1 MKDMEITLV
10 FGQMKANQKH
20 KKSAVFQN
28 VLENHVKTGIFSVG
42 LCSTEWFIHMFPS
55 ANVIGL
61 CWF

>member
-28 VLENHVKTGIFSVG
+28 VLENHVKTGINKCLLFAV
-42 LCSTEWFIHMFPS
+42 LTP
-55 ANVIGL
+55 
-61 CWF
+61 